1 MTYGLTDTL
10 DKQAQIYA
18 LINSVSIA
26 SMVFNCQFSQEKRNH
41 DPQIVTKNNR
51 VYLNSRLRNQI
62 SQRGI
67 DTLGLLPPY
76 EM

>member
-1 MTYGLTDTL
+1 MRSFTREMGARKSFDTVL
-10 DKQAQIYA
+10 LQRNPKFPR
-18 LINSVSIA
+18 NSK
-26 SMVFNCQFSQEKRNH
+26 CQFSQEKRNH

>member
-1 MTYGLTDTL
+1 
-10 DKQAQIYA
+10 
-18 LINSVSIA
+18 
-26 SMVFNCQFSQEKRNH
+26 MVFNCQFSQEKRNH

-51 VYLNSRLRNQI
+51 AYLNSRLRNQI